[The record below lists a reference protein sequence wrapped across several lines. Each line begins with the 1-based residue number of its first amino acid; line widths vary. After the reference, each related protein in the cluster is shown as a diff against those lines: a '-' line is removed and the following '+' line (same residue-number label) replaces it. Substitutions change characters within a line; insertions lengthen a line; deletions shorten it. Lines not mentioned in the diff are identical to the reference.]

1 MSENQDG
8 NGEWAASESKDWK
21 DGRHRRDNR
30 HVLPHAGETRTRQSR
45 QFLTAVHGAF
55 ERSVARGWVD
65 SRWPDKAQESAQY
78 RSLQTSHA
86 TEGYSRAVEGGDA
99 AGLRAYVGSQE
110 NQPDISGIRVLQTL
124 EDLITGDAS
133 MLYVFGHMGN
143 GKSMF
148 ASLMAEMWDQATP
161 GGEIAANSRT
171 IDAARWV
178 SSWPELQN
186 WMVEDETTVLAGQ
199 ATPKL
204 FIFDEA
210 SSNASGRGRDGWE
223 ASTKLA
229 TMVYKIRKYGGS
241 LIIIGHDGKDVH
253 PAVRE
258 LCTAFHKTGTKTG
271 QFYRSVSNRKGKNP
285 ITDPLTGIPM
295 PDKKYQ
301 PNTYDLAPWSWGID
315 GADETTESS
324 GVEASDAYKDMAL
337 WTIIRCKE
345 QGMSNR
351 ETAKYVPFS
360 HEYVRTKYKEY
371 EDDGKH
377 ADVVGRVGEAIA

>member
-1 MSENQDG
+1 MTDEAN

-21 DGRHRRDNR
+21 DGRHRRENE

-45 QFLTAVHGAF
+45 QFLTAMSGAY
-55 ERSVARGWVD
+55 ERAVARGWVD
-65 SRWPDKAQESAQY
+65 SRWPSHVEDTAQY
-78 RSLQTSHA
+78 RSLQTHHA
-86 TEGYSRAVEGGDA
+86 TEGFSRAVEGGDA

-110 NQPDISGIRVLQTL
+110 DSPDVSGIRVLQTL

-133 MLYVFGHMGN
+133 MLYLYGHMGN

-148 ASLMAEMWDQATP
+148 ASLLAELWAEATP

-171 IDAARWV
+171 IEAATWI
-178 SSWPELQN
+178 SSWTELQE
-186 WMVEDETTVLAGQ
+186 WMVEDEATVLAGK

-271 QFYRSVSNRKGKNP
+271 QFFRSVSNRKGQDP
-285 ITDPLTGIPM
+285 ITPELSGIPM
-295 PDKKYQ
+295 PDKQYQ
-301 PNTYDLAPWSWGID
+301 PNTYDLAPWAW
-315 GADETTESS
+315 ADESDESVES
-324 GVEASDAYKDMAL
+324 GGVTADEAYQDMAL
-337 WTIIRCKE
+337 WTIIKCKE
-345 QGMSNR
+345 QGLSNR

-360 HEYVRTKYKEY
+360 HEYVRTKYNEY
-371 EDDGKH
+371 KDDGIN
-377 ADVVGRVGEAIA
+377 ADVVGKLSEGIA

>member
-21 DGRHRRDNR
+21 DGRHRRDNQ

-65 SRWPDKAQESAQY
+65 SRWPEKAQDSAQY

-86 TEGYSRAVEGGDA
+86 TEGYSWAVEGGDA

-110 NQPDISGIRVLQTL
+110 HEPDISSIRTNDAIR
-124 EDLITGDAS
+124 DLLTGDAA
-133 MLYVFGHMGN
+133 MTYIFGHMGN

-148 ASLMAEMWDQATP
+148 ASLMAELWL
-161 GGEIAANSRT
+161 GEMPANAMVASNTRT
-171 IDAARWV
+171 IDEAEWV

-186 WMVEDETTVLAGQ
+186 WMLEDEETVLAGK

-210 SSNASGRGRDGWE
+210 NSHASGRGKDGWD

-229 TMVYKIRKYGGS
+229 TMCYKIRKHGGS
-241 LIIIGHDGKDVH
+241 LIVVGHDGKDIH

-271 QFYRSVSNRKGKNP
+271 QFYRSVSNRKGQEP
-285 ITDPLTGIPM
+285 ITEPLTGIPM
-295 PDKKYQ
+295 PDKSWQ
-301 PNTYDLAPWSWGID
+301 PNTYDLANWSWGSES
-315 GADETTESS
+315 DESE
-324 GVEASDAYKDMAL
+324 GIEGSDAYRDMAL
-337 WTIIRCKE
+337 WTIIKCKE
-345 QGMSNR
+345 QGLSNR
-351 ETAKYVPFS
+351 ETAKYVPYS
-360 HEYVRTKYKEY
+360 HEYVRTRYNEFK
-371 EDDGKH
+371 DDDKH
-377 ADVVGRVGEAIA
+377 ADVVGRVEGGIA